1 MNADQTRLFYDDVQ
15 DALRTTV
22 QALGGMK
29 VVGARLWPEKAP
41 DAAGRHLAD
50 CLNTAKAEK
59 LSPEQVLT
67 LARWGHEVGCH
78 AYAAFLGAE
87 VGYDVRV
94 TTPAEQRDQLAESIR
109 AATSTLDRA
118 LKLAERLEGRS

>member
-22 QALGGMK
+22 QAIGGMK
-29 VVGARLWPEKAP
+29 VVGSRLWPEKAA

-118 LKLAERLEGRS
+118 LKLAERLEGR

>member
-1 MNADQTRLFYDDVQ
+1 MHADQSRLFYDDVA

-22 QALGGMK
+22 QSLGGMK
-29 VVGARLWPEKAP
+29 AVGARLWPEKAA

-50 CLNTAKAEK
+50 CLNSAKAEK
-59 LSPEQVLT
+59 LSPEQVIT

-78 AYAAFLGAE
+78 AYAAFVGAE

-94 TTPAEQRDQLAESIR
+94 TTPEEQRDQLAESIR
-109 AATSTLDRA
+109 AATNTLDRA
-118 LKLAERLEGRS
+118 LRLAERLEGKS